1 VLRLEVNDRKAWE
14 KNQRKERIINIAKK
28 VFHRRGFDGTT
39 LSTVAEAA
47 GYNRR
52 TLYLYFR
59 DKEDLYLAVAQRALN
74 ILLTG
79 LQEAAASEG
88 TLRGLAR
95 AFFDF
100 AVERPDDLGL
110 IMDYEARHFN
120 YLKGSDD
127 TRASGE
133 YQAACQQASE
143 TIMALVTG
151 TIADGMANGSIHT
164 PLTPRQLMLILWGQI
179 FGVMQVLRIRKTHFE
194 KAFGTDRNHLFACFV
209 AMIEAGLA
217 TPAPSTDHP
226 PKE

>member
-1 VLRLEVNDRKAWE
+1 MDIRDRKTWG
-14 KNQRKERIINIAKK
+14 KSQRKERIVDIAEK
-28 VFHRRGFDGTT
+28 VFHQRGFDGTT

-59 DKEDLYLAVAQRALN
+59 DKEDLYLAVALRALK
-74 ILLTG
+74 ILLAG
-79 LQEAAASEG
+79 LQEATASEG

-100 AVERPDDLGL
+100 AMERPDDLGL

-120 YLKGSDD
+120 YLKGPDD
-127 TRASGE
+127 NGAAGE
-133 YQAACQQASE
+133 YQSACQQASE
-143 TIMALVTG
+143 TIMELVTG
-151 TIADGMANGSIHT
+151 TIADGMAAGSIHT

-179 FGVMQVLRIRKTHFE
+179 LGVMQVLRIRKNHFE
-194 KAFGTDRNHLFACFV
+194 KAFGTDRKHLFACFV

-217 TPAPSTDHP
+217 APARSTGHP
-226 PKE
+226 HPK